1 MLFLPFDFEPYSF
14 FIGFAVGILF
24 WVLLG
29 RMRPLVGEWRE
40 SMAARREEAQVRRSS
55 GIEDNH
61 RRITLR
67 RAQGMHLA
75 APLFALDEILVPPVL
90 IAPPARVEPN
100 GPLIGEDIV
109 TQTLPYM
116 PAWPELATIYGAAKL
131 TLPKALS
138 DGGNLVLIGMDGTGK
153 TVALAHLA
161 TLAANRNS
169 QLGVL
174 SEIVPFLVHA
184 ADLSLPVN
192 DPKDILN
199 PLVDAA
205 SQQVS
210 FLDMGRVASFT
221 QYTFKNGRALLLLD
235 GYDELASDGQQAIVD
250 YLKTLLEVY
259 PLTHVVTTALP
270 EQIGGLIGL
279 GFAPMAL
286 MGWDA
291 RRQEEFIRKWGEQ
304 WSRFVTTEAWAQ
316 TTHESIDPLLLD
328 AWLAFGNQNLTPLE
342 LTLKVWGGFAGDSL
356 GPRVT
361 DAIASHVRRVA
372 PADTPIAALE
382 TLAMQA
388 ILSAQ
393 PVFDPR
399 KARDWVKSFGPA
411 EEKSVEG
418 TDAAEGESSRTSP
431 LGPKKEATVQSPSSG
446 LLGKMSESGL
456 LLTHPNNRMRF
467 VHPVLGGYLAGRA
480 LTAYK
485 ADETLLGQ
493 PNWSGKLL
501 AMRYL
506 AAQGDVTRLVDE
518 MLKTEDHLLE
528 RPLLNAARWLRDAP
542 REVAWR
548 GKIMAGLARI
558 LQNEDKPRGLRGQ
571 AMAAFALCGDPGA
584 AAFFRQS
591 LQSLS
596 FELILFAALG
606 SGAVRDAKASELL
619 SSTMTSA
626 PSIGAR
632 RAACLALVSIGTQSA
647 LEAVAQALLS
657 GDDDLR
663 RAAAESLANDPKEG
677 HAMLKDGA
685 TLKDILVRRAVVYGL
700 ARVDEPWALEL
711 LQTLQVQDDQWIVRT
726 AATEVLD
733 SMNPSIDPR
742 VPRPLSPPSETP
754 WLIEFAGKQ
763 GMGISP
769 GVPATDIL
777 LKALKDGAAEE
788 RLAALNYLRHTPSEG
803 VVKNL
808 YHAIHSD
815 DSELREAAYQAIW
828 ELASGGV
835 SVPDPAQYG
844 LA

>member
-1 MLFLPFDFEPYSF
+1 MPFDFQPLSF
-14 FIGFAVGILF
+14 GIGFVIGILF
-24 WVLLG
+24 WILLG
-29 RMRPLVGEWRE
+29 RMVALFKEWRTG
-40 SMAARREEAQVRRSS
+40 ATTRREEAQARRSS

-75 APLFALDEILVPPVL
+75 APLFALDEILLPPPL
-90 IAPPARVEPN
+90 MAPPARVEPN
-100 GPLIGEDIV
+100 GPLITEDIV
-109 TQTLPYM
+109 TQTLPYL
-116 PAWPELATIYGAAKL
+116 PAWPELGTIYGAPKMTIA
-131 TLPKALS
+131 KALS
-138 DGGNLVLIGMDGTGK
+138 GGGNLILTGVDGGGK

-161 TLAANRNS
+161 TLAANRDP

-192 DPKDILN
+192 DPKNILDPITN
-199 PLVDAA
+199 AA
-205 SQQVS
+205 SEHVS
-210 FLDMGRVASFT
+210 FLDMGRVASFV

-235 GYDELASDGQQAIVD
+235 GFDELAADGQQAVAQF
-250 YLKTLLEVY
+250 LKTLLEVY
-259 PLTHVVTTALP
+259 PLTRAVVTALP
-270 EQIGGLIGL
+270 EQIGGLHSL
-279 GFAPMAL
+279 GFSPLAL
-286 MGWDA
+286 TGWDSRHQA
-291 RRQEEFIRKWGEQ
+291 EFIRKWGEQ
-304 WSRFVTTEAWAQ
+304 WARFVTTEAWAQ
-316 TTHESIDPLLLD
+316 TAHESIDPLLLD

-361 DAIASHVRRVA
+361 DAISSHIRRVA

-382 TLAMQA
+382 TLAMQV

-399 KARDWVKSFGPA
+399 KARDWVKSFEPA
-411 EEKSVEG
+411 EEKPTEG
-418 TDAAEGESSRTSP
+418 TSAAEGDSSRTSP

-446 LLGKMSESGL
+446 LLGKMSTSGL
-456 LLTHPNNRMRF
+456 LFTHPNNRMRF
-467 VHPVLGGYLAGRA
+467 LHPVLGGYLAGRA

-485 ADETLLGQ
+485 ADEKLLGQ
-493 PNWSGKLL
+493 PNWGGKLL

-506 AAQGDVTRLVDE
+506 AAQGDATRLVDE
-518 MLKTEDHLLE
+518 LLKTEDHLLE

-542 REVAWR
+542 REAAWR
-548 GKIMAGLARI
+548 GKVMAGLARV
-558 LQNEDKPRGLRGQ
+558 LQNEENPRGLRGQ

-596 FELILFAALG
+596 FELILLAALG
-606 SGAVRDAKASELL
+606 SGVIRDGKAAELL
-619 SSTMTSA
+619 SSTMSSA

-632 RAACLALVSIGTQSA
+632 RAACLALVAIGTQSA
-647 LEAVAQALLS
+647 LEAVAHALLS

-663 RAAAESLANDPKEG
+663 RAAAEALANDPKEG

-700 ARVDEPWALEL
+700 VRVDEPWALEL
-711 LQTLQVQDDQWIVRT
+711 LQQMQVEDDQWIVRN

-733 SMNPSIDPR
+733 SLSSSIDPR
-742 VPRPLSPPSETP
+742 VPRPLTPPSETP

-769 GVPATDIL
+769 GVPATDL
-777 LKALKDGAAEE
+777 LIKALKDGNAEE
-788 RLAALNYLRHTPSEG
+788 RLAALTYLRRTPTEG
-803 VVKNL
+803 VIKSMFEAV
-808 YHAIHSD
+808 HSD
-815 DSELREAAYQAIW
+815 DSELREAAYQTLW
-828 ELASGGV
+828 ELAAGGIV
-835 SVPDPAQYG
+835 LPNPAQFG

>member
-1 MLFLPFDFEPYSF
+1 MPFYFEPYSF
-14 FIGFAVGILF
+14 FIGFVIGILF
-24 WVLLG
+24 WILTG
-29 RMRPLVGEWRE
+29 RMRPVFKEWRAGV
-40 SMAARREEAQVRRSS
+40 SVRREEAQERRSS
-55 GIEDNH
+55 GVEDNH

-75 APLFALDEILVPPVL
+75 APLFSLDEIILPPLL

-100 GPLIGEDIV
+100 GPIITEDIV
-109 TQTLPYM
+109 TQTLPYL
-116 PAWPELATIYGAAKL
+116 PAWPELATMYGAP
-131 TLPKALS
+131 TLSMAKALS
-138 DGGNLVLIGMDGTGK
+138 GGGNLILTGTDGIGK
-153 TVALAHLA
+153 TIALAHLA
-161 TLAANRNS
+161 TLAANRDS

-192 DPKDILN
+192 DPRNILE
-199 PLVDAA
+199 PLINAETEH
-205 SQQVS
+205 VS
-210 FLDMGRVASFT
+210 FLDAGRVAGFV
-221 QYTFKNGRALLLLD
+221 QYSFKNGRALLLLD
-235 GYDELASDGQQAIVD
+235 GYDELAADGQQAIAD
-250 YLKTLLEVY
+250 FLKTLLGAY
-259 PLTHVVTTALP
+259 PLTRVVTTALP
-270 EQIGGLIGL
+270 EQIGGLLGL

-286 MGWDA
+286 MGWDS
-291 RRQEEFIRKWGEQ
+291 RRQAKFIHKWGEQ
-304 WSRFVTTEAWAQ
+304 WARFVATEAWAQ
-316 TTHESIDPLLLD
+316 TTQDSIDPILLN
-328 AWLAFGNQNLTPLE
+328 AWLAYGNQNLTPLE

-361 DAIASHVRRVA
+361 DAISSHIRRVA
-372 PADTPIAALE
+372 PADTPVAALE
-382 TLAMQA
+382 TLALQV

-399 KARDWVKSFGPA
+399 NARDWVKSFEPA
-411 EEKSVEG
+411 EEKP
-418 TDAAEGESSRTSP
+418 AEGISASEGDSSWTSP
-431 LGPKKEATVQSPSSG
+431 LGPKKETTVQSPSSG
-446 LLGKMSESGL
+446 LLGKMSTSGL

-467 VHPVLGGYLAGRA
+467 LHPVLGGYLAGRA

-485 ADETLLGQ
+485 ADEILLGQ
-493 PNWSGKLL
+493 PNWGGKLL

-518 MLKTEDHLLE
+518 LLKSEDRLLE
-528 RPLLNAARWLRDAP
+528 RPLLNVARWLRDAP
-542 REVAWR
+542 REATWR
-548 GKIMAGLARI
+548 GRIMAGLARV
-558 LQNEDKPRGLRGQ
+558 LQSEDKPRGLRGQ

-596 FELILFAALG
+596 FELILLAALG
-606 SGAVRDAKASELL
+606 SGAIRDGKATELL
-619 SSTMTSA
+619 SSTMSSA

-632 RAACLALVSIGTQSA
+632 RAACLALVAIGTQSA

-663 RAAAESLANDPKEG
+663 RAAAEALANDPEEG

-711 LQTLQVQDDQWIVRT
+711 LQHLQVEDDQWIVRT
-726 AATEVLD
+726 AATEALD
-733 SMNPSIDPR
+733 SLSPSIDPR

-769 GVPATDIL
+769 GVPATDL
-777 LKALKDGAAEE
+777 LIKALKDGNAEE
-788 RLAALNYLRHTPSEG
+788 RLAALNYLRRTPNEG
-803 VVKNL
+803 VVKRM
-808 YHAIHSD
+808 YEAVQSD
-815 DSELREAAYQAIW
+815 DSELREAAFQTIW
-828 ELASGGV
+828 ELASGGIAL
-835 SVPDPAQYG
+835 PNPAQFG
-844 LA
+844 LV

>member
-1 MLFLPFDFEPYSF
+1 MPFLPFDFEPYSF

-24 WVLLG
+24 WALLG

-40 SMAARREEAQVRRSS
+40 GVAARREEAQVRRSS

-109 TQTLPYM
+109 TQTLPYL
-116 PAWPELATIYGAAKL
+116 PAWPELATIYGAPKL
-131 TLPKALS
+131 TIPKALS

-161 TLAANRNS
+161 TLAANRDPR
-169 QLGVL
+169 LGAL

-205 SQQVS
+205 SQHVS
-210 FLDMGRVASFT
+210 FLELGRVEGFI

-235 GYDELASDGQQAIVD
+235 GYDELAPNGQQTLVD
-250 YLKTLLEVY
+250 FLKTLLEVY
-259 PLTHVVTTALP
+259 PLTRVVATALP

-279 GFAPMAL
+279 GFAPVAL

-304 WSRFVTTEAWAQ
+304 WARFVTTETWAQ
-316 TTHESIDPLLLD
+316 TAHESIDPLLLD

-361 DAIASHVRRVA
+361 DAIASHIRRVA
-372 PADTPIAALE
+372 PADTPVAALE
-382 TLAMQA
+382 TLAMQV
-388 ILSAQ
+388 ILNAQ

-399 KARDWVKSFGPA
+399 KARDWVKSFEPV
-411 EEKSVEG
+411 EEKPVEG
-418 TDAAEGESSRTSP
+418 QSAAEGDSSRTSP
-431 LGPKKEATVQSPSSG
+431 LGPKKEATVQLPSSG

-467 VHPVLGGYLAGRA
+467 LHPVLGGYLAGRA

-493 PNWSGKLL
+493 PNWGGKLL

-506 AAQGDVTRLVDE
+506 AAQGDATRLVDE
-518 MLKTEDHLLE
+518 MLKTEDRLLE

-542 REVAWR
+542 REAAWR
-548 GKIMAGLARI
+548 GKIMAGLARV
-558 LQNEDKPRGLRGQ
+558 LQNEEKPRGLRGQ

-596 FELILFAALG
+596 FELILLAALG
-606 SGAVRDAKASELL
+606 SGAIRDAKATELL
-619 SSTMTSA
+619 SSTMSSA

-632 RAACLALVSIGTQSA
+632 RAACLALVAIGTQSA
-647 LEAVAQALLS
+647 LEAVAHALLS

-663 RAAAESLANDPKEG
+663 RAAAEALANDPKEG

-711 LQTLQVQDDQWIVRT
+711 LQTLQVEDDQWIVRT

-733 SMNPSIDPR
+733 SMTSPIDPR

-777 LKALKDGAAEE
+777 LKALKDGNAEE
-788 RLAALNYLRHTPSEG
+788 RLAALNYLRRTPSEG
-803 VVKNL
+803 VVKSL
-808 YHAIHSD
+808 YHAIRSD
-815 DSELREAAYQAIW
+815 DAELREAAYQAVW
-828 ELASGGV
+828 ELASGGAAI
-835 SVPDPAQYG
+835 PDPAQYG

>member
-1 MLFLPFDFEPYSF
+1 MPFLPFDFEPYSF

-24 WVLLG
+24 WALLG

-40 SMAARREEAQVRRSS
+40 SVAARREEAQVRRSS

-75 APLFALDEILVPPVL
+75 APLFALDEILIPPVL

-109 TQTLPYM
+109 TQTLPYL
-116 PAWPELATIYGAAKL
+116 PAWPELATIYGAPKL
-131 TLPKALS
+131 TIPKALS

-161 TLAANRNS
+161 TLAANRDS

-174 SEIVPFLVHA
+174 SEVVPFLLHA

-192 DPKDILN
+192 DPKAVLN

-205 SQQVS
+205 SQHVS
-210 FLDMGRVASFT
+210 FLELGRVEGFV

-235 GYDELASDGQQAIVD
+235 GYDELAPDGQQTVVEF
-250 YLKTLLEVY
+250 LKNLLEIY
-259 PLTHVVTTALP
+259 PLTRVVTTALP

-279 GFAPMAL
+279 GFAPVAL

-304 WSRFVTTEAWAQ
+304 WARFVTTETWAQ
-316 TTHESIDPLLLD
+316 TAHESIDPLLLD

-361 DAIASHVRRVA
+361 DAIASHIRRVA

-382 TLAMQA
+382 TLAMQV

-393 PVFDPR
+393 PIFDPR
-399 KARDWVKSFGPA
+399 KARDWVKSFEPA
-411 EEKSVEG
+411 EEKPAEG
-418 TDAAEGESSRTSP
+418 QSAAEGDSSRTSP
-431 LGPKKEATVQSPSSG
+431 LGPKKEATIQLPSSG

-467 VHPVLGGYLAGRA
+467 LHPVLGGYLAGRA

-506 AAQGDVTRLVDE
+506 AAQGDATRLVDE
-518 MLKTEDHLLE
+518 MLKTEDRLLE

-542 REVAWR
+542 REAAWR
-548 GKIMAGLARI
+548 GKIMAGLARV
-558 LQNEDKPRGLRGQ
+558 LQNEEKPRGLRGQ

-596 FELILFAALG
+596 FELILLAALG
-606 SGAVRDAKASELL
+606 SGAIRDAKATELL
-619 SSTMTSA
+619 SSTMSSA

-632 RAACLALVSIGTQSA
+632 RAACLALVAIGTQSA

-663 RAAAESLANDPKEG
+663 RAAAEALANDPKEG

-711 LQTLQVQDDQWIVRT
+711 LRTLQVEDDQWIVRT

-733 SMNPSIDPR
+733 SMTPPIDPR

-777 LKALKDGAAEE
+777 LKALKDGNAEE

-803 VVKNL
+803 VVRGL
-808 YHAIHSD
+808 YHAIRSD
-815 DSELREAAYQAIW
+815 DAELREAAYQAVW

-835 SVPDPAQYG
+835 AIPDPAQYG